1 MTNEEFKEW
10 ILTQH
15 NEWEV
20 EFLEDESGMTIARI
34 STGLV
39 QELYWK
45 DEDGN
50 ISVFKQTKTITPS
63 GEIDW
68 EE

>member
-1 MTNEEFKEW
+1 MTNEQFKEW

-50 ISVFKQTKTITPS
+50 VSVFKQTKTITPH
-63 GEIDW
+63 GEIEW
-68 EE
+68 E

>member
-1 MTNEEFKEW
+1 MTNKEFKDW

-20 EFLEDESGMTIARI
+20 EFLEDASGMTIARI
-34 STGLV
+34 STGLT

-50 ISVFKQTKTITPS
+50 VSVFKQTKTITPT
-63 GEIDW
+63 GEISW
-68 EE
+68 E